1 MASMALDR
9 CMTLGFPVELRLG
22 DDQTLPD
29 PGSLT
34 SAITLPISRK
44 QSEPES
50 LKLHRFGPG
59 AEAAKIIWSSLNSA
73 ARQAKEKLLTMG
85 LLFSFVYG
93 GAIAGSLWWIWVKVG
108 HPFHPAW
115 IVAPLAMIIT
125 ADWTEHL
132 IQLAQFRHYVP
143 SHEGR
148 MHNFWI
154 QMSGCATMIK
164 LWLTLGFYVSLVG
177 LVVRM
182 ISALS
187 VRRLAAS
194 AE

>member
-1 MASMALDR
+1 MTSMALDR
-9 CMTLGFPVELRLG
+9 CMTCGFPVELRLG

-34 SAITLPISRK
+34 SAITLPIARK
-44 QSEPES
+44 QSEAES

-59 AEAAKIIWSSLNSA
+59 AEAAKRIWSSLNSA

-93 GAIAGSLWWIWVKVG
+93 RAIAGSLWWIWVKVG

-187 VRRLAAS
+187 IRRPAAA